1 MSEDMRWYVVNV
13 FSGSEERAK
22 INLMDQAK
30 QSGSSIKLVRFT
42 YLKRKN

>member
-1 MSEDMRWYVVNV
+1 MSENMRWYVVNV

-30 QSGSSIKLVRFT
+30 QKGLEHKIGRNSHIKDA
-42 YLKRKN
+42 N